1 MIDRKT
7 LSIWALI
14 TETETE
20 TSYFSILQETET
32 VKMQKIEELAFLADT
47 ETESSLKREAIQI
60 YKKLSKKEYSDQ
72 IIVDL
77 LKIVDDMVQEKKS
90 SPNGGNSLNS
100 RTKK

>member
-1 MIDRKT
+1 MIGKHVA
-7 LSIWALI
+7 SAALI

-77 LKIVDDMVQEKKS
+77 LKIVDEM
-90 SPNGGNSLNS
+90 
-100 RTKK
+100 